1 MMSKALKTSNYKE
14 LYNYFIG
21 DDSNLPLNP
30 QTLTLMPLGGGWAQ
44 LTK

>member
-30 QTLTLMPLGGGWAQ
+30 QILTSDMPLNVVWLEKG
-44 LTK
+44 